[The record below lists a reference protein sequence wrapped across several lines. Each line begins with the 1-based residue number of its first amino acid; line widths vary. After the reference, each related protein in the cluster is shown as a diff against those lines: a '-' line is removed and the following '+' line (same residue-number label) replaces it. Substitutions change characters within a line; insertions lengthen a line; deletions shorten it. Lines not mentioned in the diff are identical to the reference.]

1 MGCDIHVVFEK
12 RVDGIWTA
20 VKGHHVHENYALYS
34 ILANVRQDKHEP
46 IVPICM
52 PKGIPEDASDKYLK
66 EVATMAE
73 SLPCH
78 SHSWLTLA
86 ELLTYDWSVGM
97 EFQHGRGIPNFVEIT
112 MAEMKALGKPDDIR
126 MCFFFDN

>member
-1 MGCDIHVVFEK
+1 MGCDIHATFEK

-20 VKGHHVHENYALYS
+20 VKGPHVPENYALYS

-52 PKGIPEDASDKYLK
+52 PKGIPEGASSEYLREVHTLK
-66 EVATMAE
+66 E
-73 SLPCH
+73 SH

-97 EFQHGRGIPNFVEIT
+97 EFQHGRGIPDFVEIT
-112 MAEMKALGKPDDIR
+112 MAEMKTLGRPDDIR